1 MDQYYLDL
9 NETGTHETCQP
20 CIGNC
25 TYCIN
30 STGCEVCFPGYYFD
44 EGECVPS
51 QYSNCIGY
59 AGQGALAASGCS
71 VCQPGYYVLYGS
83 CYPCEGCELCSLA
96 FICYSK
102 CFADAVAFNYACIT
116 SSFSEYILVFWVP
129 MIVFLIYF

>member
-1 MDQYYLDL
+1 
-9 NETGTHETCQP
+9 
-20 CIGNC
+20 
-25 TYCIN
+25 
-30 STGCEVCFPGYYFD
+30 
-44 EGECVPS
+44 
-51 QYSNCIGY
+51 
-59 AGQGALAASGCS
+59 